1 MKIKIK
7 NIQQFTKH
15 KYMRIDSKYWET
27 VDKLNYSE
35 KIKLKNLFEIVNG
48 TTQTKY
54 YTQEKTEIPYVR
66 IGDMKS
72 KGDVEL
78 KNIIYLSDDVQ
89 LLKEKLII
97 EDDLLIAMIGSTV
110 GKVSTT
116 VNVIGGCCSNNI
128 SILRKKDLTEIQKK
142 YYTLLLQ
149 SNFFYQVF
157 LRIAAQKAQPNLSEY
172 DLAELLLPIIPESK
186 MKEVLKKIEP
196 LQQKIIQKKS
206 ELPSLEEV
214 INSTFEKYFGI
225 ERNEYI
231 KIDKIK
237 IKNTSLNDYIKKNE
251 NLRNSVRFYKAQLIQ
266 NYLQSKICCV
276 SLGKYILN
284 TQNGWSPNC
293 NIESSKFMVL
303 SLECINSNGKLSLNS
318 EKFSDFKEESTDFLS
333 NNDFLVSRGNTP
345 ELVGLASVA
354 QISEEM
360 EEQIIYPDIM
370 IKVTLSDEIN
380 KLYLAYLFNSFIGR
394 YYFKYISKGK
404 NISMVK
410 ISKKELNDFLI
421 PKVSKKIQDEI
432 VEVIEKKVKEREKI
446 ENDIQNLELEI
457 SNIIVKSIN

>member
-1 MKIKIK
+1 
-7 NIQQFTKH
+7 
-15 KYMRIDSKYWET
+15 
-27 VDKLNYSE
+27 
-35 KIKLKNLFEIVNG
+35 
-48 TTQTKY
+48 
-54 YTQEKTEIPYVR
+54 
-66 IGDMKS
+66 
-72 KGDVEL
+72 
-78 KNIIYLSDDVQ
+78 
-89 LLKEKLII
+89 
-97 EDDLLIAMIGSTV
+97 
-110 GKVSTT
+110 
-116 VNVIGGCCSNNI
+116 
-128 SILRKKDLTEIQKK
+128 
-142 YYTLLLQ
+142 
-149 SNFFYQVF
+149 
-157 LRIAAQKAQPNLSEY
+157 
-172 DLAELLLPIIPESK
+172 

>member
-128 SILRKKDLTEIQKK
+128 SILRKKDLTEIQKNIIL
-142 YYTLLLQ
+142 YYCNLTFFIK
-149 SNFFYQVF
+149 FFY
-157 LRIAAQKAQPNLSEY
+157 
-172 DLAELLLPIIPESK
+172 ELLHK
-186 MKEVLKKIEP
+186 
-196 LQQKIIQKKS
+196 
-206 ELPSLEEV
+206 
-214 INSTFEKYFGI
+214 
-225 ERNEYI
+225 
-231 KIDKIK
+231 
-237 IKNTSLNDYIKKNE
+237 
-251 NLRNSVRFYKAQLIQ
+251 
-266 NYLQSKICCV
+266 
-276 SLGKYILN
+276 
-284 TQNGWSPNC
+284 
-293 NIESSKFMVL
+293 
-303 SLECINSNGKLSLNS
+303 KLS
-318 EKFSDFKEESTDFLS
+318 
-333 NNDFLVSRGNTP
+333 
-345 ELVGLASVA
+345 
-354 QISEEM
+354 QI
-360 EEQIIYPDIM
+360 
-370 IKVTLSDEIN
+370 
-380 KLYLAYLFNSFIGR
+380 
-394 YYFKYISKGK
+394 
-404 NISMVK
+404 
-410 ISKKELNDFLI
+410 
-421 PKVSKKIQDEI
+421 
-432 VEVIEKKVKEREKI
+432 
-446 ENDIQNLELEI
+446 
-457 SNIIVKSIN
+457 